1 MTAMGISLVFM
12 LALFGVTAGAAYWA
26 AEKFHDFSLII
37 YNAVAVVCLAVL
49 TGWVYSSFQG
59 LSLGLAL
66 DLTNSAKGL

>member
-12 LALFGVTAGAAYWA
+12 LALFGVTAGVAYWA

-37 YNAVAVVCLAVL
+37 YSAAAVLCLAVL
-49 TGWVYSSFQG
+49 AGWVYSTIQG

-66 DLTNSAKGL
+66 DLTSARGL

>member
-12 LALFGVTAGAAYWA
+12 LALFGVTAGVAYWA

-37 YNAVAVVCLAVL
+37 YSAAAVVCLAVL
-49 TGWVYSSFQG
+49 AGWVYSTFQG

-66 DLTNSAKGL
+66 ELTSAKGL